1 MKPLSN
7 NISYPQISHPP
18 GSDRMGRLAGH
29 LLHQQTFY
37 PLHPSSE
44 DVNIDYPH
52 FIKHAFFE
60 SKPDILLIPSDLRY
74 FVKNVQDT
82 VVINPGKLAKGSGT
96 YFKLYVKG
104 SEQITNSTFVN
115 IVKI

>member
-1 MKPLSN
+1 
-7 NISYPQISHPP
+7 
-18 GSDRMGRLAGH
+18 MGRLAGH
-29 LLHQQTFY
+29 LLHQQNFY
-37 PLHPSSE
+37 PLHPPSE

-52 FIKHAFFE
+52 FIKHAFFA
-60 SKPDILLIPSDLRY
+60 SKPDILVLPSDLRY

-96 YFKLYVKG
+96 YFRLSVKG
-104 SEQITNSTFVN
+104 SPQITNSTFVN